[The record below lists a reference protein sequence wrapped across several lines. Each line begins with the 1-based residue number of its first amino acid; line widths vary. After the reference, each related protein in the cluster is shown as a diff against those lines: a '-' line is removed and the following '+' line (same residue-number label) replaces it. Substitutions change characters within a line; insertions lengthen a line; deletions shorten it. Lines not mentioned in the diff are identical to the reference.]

1 MTIMV
6 AMSGGVDS
14 SVAAALLVEQGHR
27 VIGATI
33 KTFCYSGTTGPS
45 RTCCGLDGIQD
56 ARRVCDHLGI
66 PHYVFDMEEVF
77 TRDVIDD
84 FVAEYAAGRTPN
96 PCVRCNSNTKIPALL
111 RRGRMLGA
119 DAVAT
124 GHYARLG
131 EAADGTWVVRRAA
144 DAQKD
149 QTYFLW
155 GVPREVLPRL
165 RFPLAELTKPEVR
178 ARARALGLATAE
190 KPESQEICFVPEGDY
205 AGFLASRL
213 GADHPALTPGPLVTA
228 DGTVVGQHRGY
239 ARYTVGQRKG
249 LGGGFSRPLY
259 VLNVRPAT
267 NEVVVGTQTELERE
281 DVVLGDLNWLATP
294 PVEGERVGVQVR
306 HRARVVPARVVSADE
321 ERVELRL
328 DRPERAITPGQSG
341 VVFRGDVLV
350 GGGRIR

>member
-1 MTIMV
+1 M
-6 AMSGGVDS
+6 
-14 SVAAALLVEQGHR
+14 
-27 VIGATI
+27 
-33 KTFCYSGTTGPS
+33 
-45 RTCCGLDGIQD
+45 
-56 ARRVCDHLGI
+56 
-66 PHYVFDMEEVF
+66 
-77 TRDVIDD
+77 
-84 FVAEYAAGRTPN
+84 
-96 PCVRCNSNTKIPALL
+96 
-111 RRGRMLGA
+111 
-119 DAVAT
+119 
-124 GHYARLG
+124 
-131 EAADGTWVVRRAA
+131 RRAA

>member
-33 KTFCYSGTTGPS
+33 KTFCYSETAGPS

-56 ARRVCDHLGI
+56 ARRVCDRLGI
-66 PHYVFDMEEVF
+66 PHYVFDMEEEF

-96 PCVRCNSNTKIPALL
+96 PCVRCNSNTKIPDLL

-124 GHYARLG
+124 GHYARLD
-131 EAADGTWVVRRAA
+131 EAEDGTWVVRRAV

-155 GVPREVLPRL
+155 GVPREVLPWL

-178 ARARALGLATAE
+178 ARARALGLVTAE
-190 KPESQEICFVPEGDY
+190 KPESQEICFVPDGDY
-205 AGFLASRL
+205 AGFLARRL

-239 ARYTVGQRKG
+239 GRYTVGQRKG

-259 VLNVRPAT
+259 VLTVRPGT
-267 NEVVVGTQTELERE
+267 NEVVVGSEAELERD
-281 DVVLGDLNWLATP
+281 DVVLGDLNWLAAP
-294 PVEGERVGVQVR
+294 PVVGERVGVQVR
-306 HRARVVPARVVSADE
+306 HRARVVPAQVVSADA

-328 DRPERAITPGQSG
+328 DRPERAVTPGQSG